1 MSLSASQRVF
11 AVVINWNGGEGNL
24 TCLRALVGAGFDPE
38 HVVLVDN
45 ASTDGS
51 SQMAMK
57 RYSGMT
63 YLRNPTN
70 LGFAEAANQGAE
82 HALQMGADWVFF
94 INNDLELAPRSLEI
108 LLQKAAIDAQVGAL
122 APRILMPGN
131 PPRIWAAGMRERF
144 GPNVV
149 QLIGHKKADGPAF
162 QVTKEVSHL
171 TGAALLVRR
180 QALEE
185 VGGFEPSY
193 FAYMEDVDLCARLGR
208 ANWKILHVGEASA
221 VHDAS
226 GSTGGGY
233 SARRKY
239 MGGRDTVLDLKR
251 SGGMVEW
258 SRFFG
263 CDICAWPLVF
273 AAALSSGNGKSAI
286 AKALGLVHGL
296 LGKRVQ
302 AKTVEP
308 GGTWLW

>member
-1 MSLSASQRVF
+1 MSLSSSQRVF
-11 AVVINWNGGEGNL
+11 AVVINWNGGDGNL

-38 HVVLVDN
+38 HVVFVDN

-51 SQMAMK
+51 SQVVMK
-57 RYSGMT
+57 RFSGMT
-63 YLRNPTN
+63 YIRNSSN
-70 LGFAEAANQGAE
+70 KGFAEAANQGAE
-82 HALQMGADWVFF
+82 RALQTGADWVFF
-94 INNDLELAPRSLEI
+94 INNDLELAPRSLET
-108 LLQKAAIDAQVGAL
+108 LLQKAAWDGQIGAL

-149 QLIGHKKADGPAF
+149 QLIGHKKVDGPKF
-162 QVTKEVSHL
+162 QFTKEVTHL
-171 TGAALLVRR
+171 TGAALLIRR
-180 QALEE
+180 QALED

-208 ANWKILHVGEASA
+208 ADWKMLHVGEASA

-239 MGGRDTVLDLKR
+239 MLGLNTVLYLKR
-251 SGGMVEW
+251 NGGMVAW
-258 SRFFG
+258 SRFFV
-263 CDICAWPLVF
+263 CDVCAWPLVF
-273 AAALSSGNGKSAI
+273 VAALPSGNGKSAI
-286 AKALGLVHGL
+286 AKALGLLHGFF
-296 LGKRVQ
+296 GKRVQ